1 MYNNKRKISHIR
13 NANISLEQRYLKEQA
28 PPPPGAPPP
37 PPGAPPPPPGAPPS
51 GSQTT
56 REPIKPMEA
65 ASKPKSI
72 KDSSG
77 NIINWEK
84 MTDEQKNEVA
94 KKCGHDSKET
104 YEKEKWKCAV
114 QEKK

>member
-1 MYNNKRKISHIR
+1 
-13 NANISLEQRYLKEQA
+13 
-28 PPPPGAPPP
+28 
-37 PPGAPPPPPGAPPS
+37 
-51 GSQTT
+51 
-56 REPIKPMEA
+56 MEA

-77 NIINWEK
+77 KIINWEK

-94 KKCGHDSKET
+94 KKCGHDPKDGHDPKEK